1 MGYDEDAAAIRQEIA
16 FQPFQHVHVEM
27 VRRFVEEQIVR
38 PADEGLGQV
47 DARLLAAGK
56 ALDRPIHI
64 GFRKAQALDD
74 FPRHRLVFIAA
85 EPLEPFLHAGI
96 AVHQAFIIGMGL
108 HGLFD
113 SLQILFQLHDI
124 LPGLGNR
131 LAQRYVVGV
140 SDILL
145 QIADRFA
152 FGNDKRPVIILLFA
166 HEALEQRRLPG
177 PIGPD
182 EADPFAPADFKTHIM
197 EYRMYP
203 KRLTQFLYF
212 NTTHLY
218 DTCPPWHTDDK
229 TKKEPPR
236 IPILGGCLF
245 SHIYYTV
252 NPQASSRRR

>member
-1 MGYDEDAAAIRQEIA
+1 
-16 FQPFQHVHVEM
+16 
-27 VRRFVEEQIVR
+27 
-38 PADEGLGQV
+38 
-47 DARLLAAGK
+47 
-56 ALDRPIHI
+56 
-64 GFRKAQALDD
+64 
-74 FPRHRLVFIAA
+74 
-85 EPLEPFLHAGI
+85 
-96 AVHQAFIIGMGL
+96 MGL
-108 HGLFD
+108 HVLFD

-182 EADPFAPADFKTHIM
+182 EADPFAPADFKTDIM

-218 DTCPPWHTDDK
+218 NPALPGILT
-229 TKKEPPR
+229 TKQKKSRPR
-236 IPILGGCLF
+236 LL
-245 SHIYYTV
+245 S
-252 NPQASSRRR
+252 